1 MTPQEI
7 RKNAPKFATHY
18 RDDRESV
25 IYLMKRGEDFYFL
38 ESGNIRKSFG
48 AATRA
53 LAKPI
58 GI

>member
-1 MTPQEI
+1 MTLEEI

-18 RDDRESV
+18 RDDMEPV

-38 ESGNIRKSFG
+38 ENGNIRKSFG

>member
-1 MTPQEI
+1 MTIEEI

-18 RDDRESV
+18 RDNREPV

-38 ESGNIRKSFG
+38 EIGNIRKSFG

-53 LAKPI
+53 LAKPLN
-58 GI
+58 

>member
-1 MTPQEI
+1 MTTKEI

-18 RDDRESV
+18 RDDRQPI

-48 AATRA
+48 AVTRA

-58 GI
+58 